1 MLQELTHMDRITQLQ
16 DEIQNV
22 CGPNPLRHN
31 STHPTIRT
39 SPAPDDNGEQHKL
52 PYHQGKLHSS

>member
-22 CGPNPLRHN
+22 CSLHYPR
-31 STHPTIRT
+31 SKQTHPTNRVST
-39 SPAPDDNGEQHKL
+39 ALDYNGEQHKL
-52 PYHQGKLHSS
+52 PHQ

>member
-22 CGPNPLRHN
+22 GGLDYPRRNEM
-31 STHPTIRT
+31 HPTWAI
-39 SPAPDDNGEQHKL
+39 SIALDDNGEQHTL
-52 PYHQGKLHSS
+52 PHY

>member
-1 MLQELTHMDRITQLQ
+1 MDRITQLQ

-22 CGPNPLRHN
+22 CGPSSLLHSSIHLTKGAP
-31 STHPTIRT
+31 
-39 SPAPDDNGEQHKL
+39 PALDDNGEQHKL

>member
-22 CGPNPLRHN
+22 GGLDYPRHN
-31 STHPTIRT
+31 HNASNQVYFD
-39 SPAPDDNGEQHKL
+39 SF
-52 PYHQGKLHSS
+52 

>member
-22 CGPNPLRHN
+22 CGPNSLYH
-31 STHPTIRT
+31 SSMHPTNHI

-52 PYHQGKLHSS
+52 PHH